1 MHSENCY
8 KMNEVILINA
18 QAFSFDVN
26 IAITLIKKNS
36 FKLLYGGFLRVTQ
49 VCNKAER
56 LGMLTDEGIHS
67 SVVTDLARKAGG
79 F

>member
-8 KMNEVILINA
+8 KMNKVILINA
-18 QAFSFDVN
+18 QVFSFDVN
-26 IAITLIKKNS
+26 IAFTLIKKNS
-36 FKLLYGGFLRVTQ
+36 FKLYNGGFLGVAQ
-49 VCNKAER
+49 VCNKVKR

-67 SVVTDLARKAGG
+67 SFVTDLARKLGG